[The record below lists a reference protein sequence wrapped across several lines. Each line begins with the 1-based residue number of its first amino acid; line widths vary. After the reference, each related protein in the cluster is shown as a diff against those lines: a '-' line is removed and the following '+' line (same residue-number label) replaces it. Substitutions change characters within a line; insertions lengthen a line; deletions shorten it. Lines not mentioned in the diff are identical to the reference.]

1 MRRILPWVSLLALLS
16 LGCGSD
22 ESSPDVNAA
31 PLTGNGTGSAGS
43 DGAAGA
49 GAAGAAANTGG
60 SAGAAAIEEAP
71 LPTSGI
77 PLLAAQDVAKPAGTP
92 GNLMVLD
99 WAGFKAAVSYTFD
112 DTNRSQIKH
121 YPELQALGVHYSFY
135 LITSRAESL
144 DPIWKQAVM
153 DGHEVANHTQSHIQ
167 TGDVATL
174 GADTDAGDTFLKNN
188 VGVTVYTMAAPYG
201 TATYADVARTRYLI
215 NRGVG
220 DGLITPNGAN
230 DPFNLNCWIPN
241 ANTPATGA
249 GGFNAKI
256 DAAYAA
262 GAWQTIL
269 VHGFTDMDAA
279 EGAYNPVDF
288 NEFVA
293 GVNYSKSL
301 GDLWIDSL
309 VNVGAYWLGAKA
321 FNATPPT
328 TSGDTTTW
336 TWTLPDHFPPNKY
349 LRVTVDGGT
358 LVQNDKALPWDPH
371 GYYEVALDA
380 KSLQLM
386 P

>member
-1 MRRILPWVSLLALLS
+1 M
-16 LGCGSD
+16 
-22 ESSPDVNAA
+22 
-31 PLTGNGTGSAGS
+31 
-43 DGAAGA
+43 
-49 GAAGAAANTGG
+49 
-60 SAGAAAIEEAP
+60 
-71 LPTSGI
+71 
-77 PLLAAQDVAKPAGTP
+77 AQPAGTP
-92 GNLMVLD
+92 GNLKVLD

-112 DTNRSQIKH
+112 DSNRSQIKH
-121 YPELQALGVHYSFY
+121 YADLQALGVRYSFY
-135 LITSRAESL
+135 LITSRVESL
-144 DPIWKQAVM
+144 DPVWKQAVS

-174 GADTDAGDTFLKNN
+174 GADTDAGDTFLKTNLD
-188 VGVTVYTMAAPYG
+188 VTVYTMAAPYG
-201 TATYADVARTRYLI
+201 TGTYADVARTRYLI

-220 DGLITPNGAN
+220 DGLIAPNGAN
-230 DPFNLNCWIPN
+230 DPFNLNCWIPA

-256 DAAYAA
+256 DAARAA

-288 NEFVA
+288 SEFVA

-328 TSGDTTTW
+328 TTGDTTTW

-349 LRVTVDGGT
+349 LRVTVDGGK
-358 LVQNDKALPWDPH
+358 LVQNEKALAWDPH

-380 KSLQLM
+380 KSLKLV